1 MPIIARPAT
10 DGPTPEAAPGPP
22 EVLTIEEIEARYDS
36 EWVLVGDPEV
46 DEDLRVLRGAVLCH
60 SKDRDEMYRRDL
72 ELRPKSAAYLY
83 TGEIPADAAIVL

>member
-1 MPIIARPAT
+1 MPIIARPVTDESPQVAT
-10 DGPTPEAAPGPP
+10 SEPP

-36 EWVLVGDPEV
+36 EWILVGDPEV
-46 DEDLRVLRGAVLCH
+46 DEDLRVLRGTVLYH

-83 TGEIPADAAIVL
+83 TGQFPEDAVIVL